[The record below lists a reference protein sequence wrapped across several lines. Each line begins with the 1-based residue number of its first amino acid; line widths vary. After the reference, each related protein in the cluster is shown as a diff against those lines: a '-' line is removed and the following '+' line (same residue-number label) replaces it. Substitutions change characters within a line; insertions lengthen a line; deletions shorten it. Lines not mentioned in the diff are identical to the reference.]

1 MKSTAVTLGT
11 TATKIIAGDDTHRSC
26 YLHVEGNT
34 IVYVGGPDVTT
45 SNGLA
50 TEKHTAPIEIVV
62 PSRQELWAIIAAGT
76 ETIRI
81 LTPDVD

>member
-1 MKSTAVTLGT
+1 MKSTAATVGT

-26 YLHVEGNT
+26 YLHVTGNT
-34 IVYVGGPDVTT
+34 IVYLGGPDVTT

-50 TEKHTAPIEIVV
+50 TQKHTTPLEIVV
-62 PSRQELWAIIAAGT
+62 PSRQELWAVIETGT
-76 ETIRI
+76 ENVRI